1 MNLGLNQLKQIF
13 LELSPKF
20 PCAETVVWGD
30 QGFNCKTNLAMCKSL
45 MYDTGFAE
53 QKLQD

>member
-1 MNLGLNQLKQIF
+1 MNLGLDQLKQIF
-13 LELSPKF
+13 LELSPKV
-20 PCAETVVWGD
+20 PCTETVVWED

-45 MYDTGFAE
+45 TYDTGFAE